1 MTDAPA
7 RAMTVSA
14 LKGENEAKKRA
25 RHVHVGRSALPGWV
39 VSEVGESR
47 DAEWGAIMNS
57 LRNIYCSM
65 GLLVGLAG
73 CAVPSLPGPGKVY
86 VDHGADIRGDERRV
100 QEILAA
106 FNLRKIW
113 WDLLAH
119 YARISSTHIFSG
131 IKVMESGGTLTAE
144 VTCTGSL
151 RTTSDMTGERVNI
164 DCWFY
169 EAHRLIYEDGAWRIR
184 GHVGE
189 APKALQFVA
198 SPHHC
203 FEVLRAGPERL
214 SPERVLKG
222 FLCSGVTLDPESSCE
237 RAMPA

>member
-1 MTDAPA
+1 MKPRSGRVTCTWDTRLC
-7 RAMTVSA
+7 RAGLFRRWAT
-14 LKGENEAKKRA
+14 
-25 RHVHVGRSALPGWV
+25 
-39 VSEVGESR
+39 SR
-47 DAEWGAIMNS
+47 DVKWGAIMNS
-57 LRNIYCSM
+57 LHSICYSM
-65 GLLVGLAG
+65 GLLAGLAG

-106 FNLRKIW
+106 FNQAEEALQTRNLDELMRLYSRDYAYHGLSKDDLRKIW

-119 YARISSTHIFSG
+119 YSRISSTHIVSG

-164 DCWFY
+164 DSWFY
-169 EAHRLIYEDGAWRIR
+169 EVHRLIYEDGAWRIR

-198 SPHHC
+198 SPHPL
-203 FEVLRAGPERL
+203 F
-214 SPERVLKG
+214 
-222 FLCSGVTLDPESSCE
+222 
-237 RAMPA
+237 

>member
-1 MTDAPA
+1 
-7 RAMTVSA
+7 
-14 LKGENEAKKRA
+14 
-25 RHVHVGRSALPGWV
+25 
-39 VSEVGESR
+39 
-47 DAEWGAIMNS
+47 
-57 LRNIYCSM
+57 M
-65 GLLVGLAG
+65 GLLAGLAG

-106 FNLRKIW
+106 FNQAEEALQTRNLDELMRLYSRDYAYHGLSKDDLRKIW

-119 YARISSTHIFSG
+119 YSRISSTHIVSG

-164 DCWFY
+164 DSWFY
-169 EAHRLIYEDGAWRIR
+169 EVHRLIYEDGAWRIR

-189 APKALQFVA
+189 APKAVCGVTP
-198 SPHHC
+198 SI
-203 FEVLRAGPERL
+203 VLR
-214 SPERVLKG
+214 
-222 FLCSGVTLDPESSCE
+222 CSGRGRSGSLQRGCSTGSCVQVSHLIRSRPLKE
-237 RAMPA
+237 PCLRD